1 MNSKETVKELMKV
14 RGHSF
19 ATLAKKLGYIN
30 NNDGKP
36 LASGVSERLR
46 GSQEMRVDT
55 LINFLNA
62 LDCELVIRSNTKDKT
77 EWTITL
83 DDKES

>member
-14 RGHSF
+14 RGHSC

-30 NNDGKP
+30 KNDGKP

-55 LINFLNA
+55 LIAFLNA
-62 LDCELVIRSNTKDKT
+62 LDCELVIRSNTTDKT
-77 EWTITL
+77 EWVITL
-83 DDKES
+83 DKES

>member
-1 MNSKETVKELMKV
+1 MKL

-19 ATLAKKLGYIN
+19 ATLAKKLGIIN
-30 NNDGKP
+30 KNDGKP

-46 GSQEMRVDT
+46 ASQEMRVDT

-77 EWTITL
+77 EWKVTL
-83 DDKES
+83 DEEN